1 MTRVETFAAEVF
13 AFVALLVIPVGS
25 RNMCGSNLV
34 DFHRRRSFLRVA
46 RECVVAM
53 FVNTQE

>member
-25 RNMCGSNLV
+25 RNIYRSNLV
-34 DFHRRRSFLRVA
+34 DVHRLWSFLRVA
-46 RECVVAM
+46 RECVEAM
-53 FVNTQE
+53 FVNTQK